1 MSRETIAVI
10 IVAVL
15 FGQFVLLL
23 VASLVRSRRAAA
35 RPETAAAEAPAAA
48 PEAEEPAVKKAKPV
62 TRREFFRGSLLASLG
77 LFGAQFG
84 AASIGFLWPNLRG
97 GFGGV
102 IDLSMSP
109 DDIKALIDEER
120 QPFYF
125 GAGRFYLVNYEGDGA
140 DTVYAGLVEDG
151 LMALFQKCPHLGC
164 RVPFCQQ
171 SQWFEC
177 PCHGSKYNNAGEY
190 RDGPAPRGLDRFAVR
205 VEGGQVSVDTS
216 SVVLGPP
223 RGTVTTQPDPD
234 GPFCV
239 NVAGE

>member
-1 MSRETIAVI
+1 
-10 IVAVL
+10 
-15 FGQFVLLL
+15 
-23 VASLVRSRRAAA
+23 
-35 RPETAAAEAPAAA
+35 
-48 PEAEEPAVKKAKPV
+48 
-62 TRREFFRGSLLASLG
+62 
-77 LFGAQFG
+77 
-84 AASIGFLWPNLRG
+84 
-97 GFGGV
+97 
-102 IDLSMSP
+102 
-109 DDIKALIDEER
+109 
-120 QPFYF
+120 
-125 GAGRFYLVNYEGDGA
+125 
-140 DTVYAGLVEDG
+140 
-151 LMALFQKCPHLGC
+151 MALFQKCPHLGC